1 MVKYH
6 QALFERDADWN
17 YGFATYSFYVFRQ
30 MIMFMSQTP
39 YFSGNH
45 NICNTGL
52 QVTSSA

>member
-45 NICNTGL
+45 NICNTGF